1 VLAAAS
7 IEDAAV
13 QCIRAG
19 ADMFLVCHKED
30 GVRRSY
36 EAVLR
41 EAERDK
47 KFRKQVETSAV
58 RVLKL
63 KSRSKA
69 LKRAAPR
76 PTTKTVEKL
85 RAEIAKLQADIAKA
99 NA

>member
-1 VLAAAS
+1 
-7 IEDAAV
+7 
-13 QCIRAG
+13 
-19 ADMFLVCHKED
+19 MFLVCHKED

-47 KFRKQVETSAV
+47 KFRKQVETAAA

-69 LKRAAPR
+69 LKKPASR
-76 PTTKTVEKL
+76 PTAKTVEKL